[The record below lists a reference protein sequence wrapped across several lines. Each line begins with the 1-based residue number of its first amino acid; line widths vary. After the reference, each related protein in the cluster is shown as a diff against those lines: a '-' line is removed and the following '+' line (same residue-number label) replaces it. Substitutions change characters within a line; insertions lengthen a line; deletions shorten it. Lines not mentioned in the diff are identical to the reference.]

1 MKLLVL
7 GGTGFVGRTIVDDA
21 LARGWQVTT
30 LNRGHVDEDRPGVEA
45 LRGDR
50 LAPGGLDVLHGRE
63 WDAVADTWS
72 GTPRAVRDSANLLAE
87 VAGHYGYVSSRSVYQ
102 APPVPDT
109 TESAPL
115 VDGSP
120 DAGEGPY
127 DQMKV
132 GGELAAVQAFGDR
145 ALLVRAGLIL
155 GPYEDIGRLPW
166 WLLRAA
172 RGGPMLAP
180 GPAELPLQY
189 IDVRDLAAWMLD
201 AAEQGRS
208 GAYNTVS
215 RRGHTTMRELL
226 EHVVAVTGGTA
237 ELRWTAPDVVLA
249 AGVEPWN
256 DLPIWIPPGHP
267 YEFLHN
273 GDVSKAYAAGLACR
287 PVSETVA
294 DTWAWL
300 RGLDGGAP
308 LRADRSKVGLDP
320 EVEARLLAG

>member
-1 MKLLVL
+1 MRLLVL
-7 GGTGFVGRTIVDDA
+7 GGTGFVGRAIVDDA

-30 LNRGHVDEDRPGVEA
+30 FNRGRVDEERPGVEA

-50 LAPGGLDVLHGRE
+50 LAPGGLDVLRGRE
-63 WDAVADTWS
+63 WDAVVDTWS
-72 GTPRAVRDSANLLAE
+72 GAPRAVRDSANLLADA
-87 VAGHYGYVSSRSVYQ
+87 AGHYGYVSTRSVYQ
-102 APPVPDT
+102 APPVADL

-115 VDGSP
+115 VDGSA
-120 DAGEGPY
+120 DAEEGPY

-145 ALLVRAGLIL
+145 ALLARAGLIL

-180 GPAELPLQY
+180 GPADLPLQY
-189 IDVRDLAAWMLD
+189 IDARDLAAWMLS

-226 EHVVAVTGGTA
+226 DRVVEVTGGAA
-237 ELRWTAPDVVLA
+237 ELRWTAPEVVLA

-267 YEFLHN
+267 YAFLHN
-273 GDVSKAYAAGLACR
+273 GDVSKASDAGLVCR
-287 PVSETVA
+287 PVDETVA

-308 LRADRSKVGLDP
+308 QRADRSKVGLDP
-320 EVEARLLAG
+320 DVEARLLAG

>member
-21 LARGWQVTT
+21 LTRGWQVTT
-30 LNRGHVDEDRPGVEA
+30 INRGHVAEDRPGVEV

-50 LAPGGLDVLHGRE
+50 LAAGGLDALLGRE
-63 WDAVADTWS
+63 WDAVVDTWS
-72 GTPRAVRDSANLLAE
+72 GAPRAVRDSTNLL
-87 VAGHYGYVSSRSVYQ
+87 VDSVGHYGYVSSRSVYQ
-102 APPVPDT
+102 APPLPDM
-109 TESAPL
+109 TENAPL
-115 VDGSP
+115 VAGSP
-120 DAGEGPY
+120 DAEEAPY

-132 GGELAAVQAFGDR
+132 GGELAVVRAFGDR
-145 ALLVRAGLIL
+145 GLLARAGLIL

-180 GPAELPLQY
+180 GPADLPLQY
-189 IDVRDLAAWMLD
+189 IDARDLAAWMLD
-201 AAEQGRS
+201 AAEQRRS

-226 EHVVAVTGGTA
+226 ERVVEVTGGRA
-237 ELRWTAPDVVLA
+237 ELRWIAPEVVLE

-267 YEFLHN
+267 YEFLHK
-273 GDVSKAYAAGLACR
+273 GDVSKAHAAGLVCR
-287 PVSETVA
+287 PIAETVA
-294 DTWAWL
+294 DTWTWL

-320 EVEARLLAG
+320 EVEAGLLAG